1 MSLIGVLLLSVAG
14 LHGCGSVR
22 GDPNARTPGVV
33 FDDIAIQTLAL
44 RQIVRSDPAFRGANL
59 TIASHN
65 GHVLLAG
72 QVANETLKQQAHDVV
87 AGLDHVQSVHNVLT
101 VEGSTSLLARTNDR
115 WLTSKVKAKLLAER
129 GIGTDGVKVITEN
142 GVVYLM
148 GIVTRHQADE
158 AVRVAGT
165 IGGVQQIVKIFD
177 YLD

>member
-1 MSLIGVLLLSVAG
+1 
-14 LHGCGSVR
+14 
-22 GDPNARTPGVV
+22 
-33 FDDIAIQTLAL
+33 
-44 RQIVRSDPAFRGANL
+44 
-59 TIASHN
+59 
-65 GHVLLAG
+65 
-72 QVANETLKQQAHDVV
+72 
-87 AGLDHVQSVHNVLT
+87 VLT